1 MLSPWIELVL
11 VGRLA
16 LVGRGDGD
24 PATAVARIVLRRP
37 RPGAEVVRALTELEG
52 VIEVATG
59 EDGETE

>member
-16 LVGRGDGD
+16 LAGRGDGD
-24 PATAVARIVLRRP
+24 PATAVAHIVLRRP
-37 RPGAEVVRALTELEG
+37 RPRAEVSELTELEG